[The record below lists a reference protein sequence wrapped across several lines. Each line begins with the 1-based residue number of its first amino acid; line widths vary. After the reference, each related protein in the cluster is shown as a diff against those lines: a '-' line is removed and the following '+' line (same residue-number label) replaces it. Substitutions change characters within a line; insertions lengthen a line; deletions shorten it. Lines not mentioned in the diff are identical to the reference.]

1 MSEFSISLAQEFVE
15 SNDPFPVDFDLAWQ
29 WLGYSRKDVAKRA
42 FDKAQFSEN
51 VDYRLSRRV
60 AENPLGGR
68 PTETITL
75 SIECFKV
82 WSMMAG
88 TEQGRKVRLYFLE
101 CEKIAK
107 EKMITPS
114 PTPVR
119 NLPSSVEYLNAW
131 KELKEMPKDKMTLL
145 IEYRMMSELE
155 IENVNQRF
163 LTGNPEKQ
171 QHLTTV
177 NIRAKQL
184 GYTEKQ
190 IGDGKTLGSFV
201 KKRVKPHAK
210 DWQGQYQVW
219 HYIVNDELDK
229 VIHSY
234 FQKETGLFN

>member
-1 MSEFSISLAQEFVE
+1 
-15 SNDPFPVDFDLAWQ
+15 
-29 WLGYSRKDVAKRA
+29 
-42 FDKAQFSEN
+42 
-51 VDYRLSRRV
+51 
-60 AENPLGGR
+60 
-68 PTETITL
+68 
-75 SIECFKV
+75 
-82 WSMMAG
+82 
-88 TEQGRKVRLYFLE
+88 
-101 CEKIAK
+101 
-107 EKMITPS
+107 
-114 PTPVR
+114 
-119 NLPSSVEYLNAW
+119 
-131 KELKEMPKDKMTLL
+131 MTLL

-163 LTGNPEKQ
+163 LTGNPDTQ